1 MNKFDPANTQQ
12 EVFHGLQGDKTVPMM
27 HLEGKFMVAYNSGNK
42 NLPWSMK
49 IWVQRVGKGLT
60 NESRFE
66 ESEIKFK
73 LHLKFNSSIY
83 FRF

>member
-1 MNKFDPANTQQ
+1 
-12 EVFHGLQGDKTVPMM
+12 
-27 HLEGKFMVAYNSGNK
+27 MVAYNSGNK

-60 NESRFE
+60 NESRYE